1 MTKTIAVIGSGMTGL
16 VTALSLS
23 KYEYE
28 VTIFSSNIKGEA
40 SKAAAGILFPLYPWK
55 NSENMVQL
63 CLKGKVLFDNYLKK
77 HISEKHIVIIQTRN
91 IYKTILSLKDMLIL
105 ENMSKNRITLKKYMI
120 LF

>member
-55 NSENMVQL
+55 IVKTWFSFVYKVKYYL
-63 CLKGKVLFDNYLKK
+63 IIILK
-77 HISEKHIVIIQTRN
+77 I
-91 IYKTILSLKDMLIL
+91 
-105 ENMSKNRITLKKYMI
+105 
-120 LF
+120 

>member
-40 SKAAAGILFPLYPWK
+40 SSF
-55 NSENMVQL
+55 V
-63 CLKGKVLFDNYLKK
+63 FDIVAS
-77 HISEKHIVIIQTRN
+77 IS
-91 IYKTILSLKDMLIL
+91 
-105 ENMSKNRITLKKYMI
+105 
-120 LF
+120 

>member
-55 NSENMVQL
+55 NS
-63 CLKGKVLFDNYLKK
+63 
-77 HISEKHIVIIQTRN
+77 
-91 IYKTILSLKDMLIL
+91 
-105 ENMSKNRITLKKYMI
+105 
-120 LF
+120 